1 MPIGEFQCEN
11 CGNKFELT
19 YQIRDSITDFTK
31 CPKCGELAGRKP
43 SLFEFI
49 IKKE

>member
-1 MPIGEFQCEN
+1 MPVGEYHCEN
-11 CGNKFELT
+11 CGNKFEFT
-19 YQIRDSITDFTK
+19 YPMREIVDFTR

-49 IKKE
+49 IKGKD